1 MQRSSTTPAIVLRK
15 ARVGEIHKALTLLT
29 PARGL
34 VQAMAY
40 GALKIGSRLA
50 TASEPFHLLK
60 AWLYHDPV
68 KDQYK
73 LTDVESLEAHDGLRR
88 SVAKFYT
95 ASLWAE
101 TCLKSYGGADES
113 ASLFELLAE
122 ALRLLDRSP
131 AGREPLLNVQFLA
144 RFLAVSGHRLDTE
157 QCGRCDLAFEPLGAV
172 YVSREEGTLLC
183 PSCRGRGGEGYLGLP
198 PGARRY
204 LAATLGLPLRQ
215 AAAVGLEQASLAA
228 LRAAMYL
235 LVQASLEAPLKTL
248 DCAAGYL

>member
-15 ARVGEIHKALTLLT
+15 VRVGEIHKALTLLT

-34 VQAMAY
+34 VQVMAH

-60 AWLYHDPV
+60 AYLYHDPV

-73 LTDVESLEAHDGLRR
+73 LTDVESLEPHDQLRR

-101 TCLKSYGGADES
+101 TCLKSYGGAGES
-113 ASLFELLAE
+113 GPLFELLAE
-122 ALRLLDRSP
+122 GLRLLDRAA
-131 AGREPLLNVQFLA
+131 AGGEAALSIQFLA
-144 RFLAVSGHRLDTE
+144 RFLSVSGHRLEVE
-157 QCGRCDLAFEPLGAV
+157 QCGRCQLGFEPLATL
-172 YVSREEGTLLC
+172 YLSREEGELVC
-183 PSCRGRGGEGYLGLP
+183 AACRGAGGGEYLPLP

-204 LAATLGLPLRQ
+204 LTATLALPLAQ
-215 AAAVGLEQASLAA
+215 AAAVGLERASLAA
-228 LRAAMYL
+228 LRTAMYL

>member
-40 GALKIGSRLA
+40 GALKFGSRLA

-60 AWLYHDPV
+60 AYLYHDPV

-73 LTDVESLEAHDGLRR
+73 LTDVESLEPHDELRR

-101 TCLKSYGGADES
+101 TCLKSYGGAAGERLPVR
-113 ASLFELLAE
+113 AAGRGLA
-122 ALRLLDRSP
+122 P
-131 AGREPLLNVQFLA
+131 AGPLA
-144 RFLAVSGHRLDTE
+144 
-157 QCGRCDLAFEPLGAV
+157 GRQGD
-172 YVSREEGTLLC
+172 
-183 PSCRGRGGEGYLGLP
+183 SC
-198 PGARRY
+198 
-204 LAATLGLPLRQ
+204 
-215 AAAVGLEQASLAA
+215 
-228 LRAAMYL
+228 
-235 LVQASLEAPLKTL
+235 
-248 DCAAGYL
+248 

>member
-15 ARVGEIHKALTLLT
+15 ARVGEIHKSLTLLT
-29 PARGL
+29 PERGL
-34 VQAMAY
+34 LLVMAY

-68 KDQYK
+68 RDQYK
-73 LTDVESLEAHDGLRR
+73 LTDVESLAAHDELRR

-101 TCLKSYGGADES
+101 TCLRSFGGGQES
-113 ASLFELLAE
+113 EALFRLLAE
-122 ALRLLDRSP
+122 GLRLLDLAP
-131 AGREPLLNVQFLA
+131 AGGEPRLNAQFLV
-144 RFLAVSGHRLDTE
+144 RFLAVSGHRLE
-157 QCGRCDLAFEPLGAV
+157 PELCGRCGLAFEPQATV
-172 YVSREEGTLLC
+172 FASREEGVLMC
-183 PSCRGRGGEGYLGLP
+183 SSCRGEGSSLALP

-204 LAATLGLPLRQ
+204 LAATFPLPLAQ
-215 AAAVGLEQASLAA
+215 AAAVGLEQASLLA
-228 LRAAMYL
+228 LRAALYL
-235 LVQASLEAPLKTL
+235 LVQASLEAPLRTL